1 MFNVLPDH
9 FHKLGDEGEGENFT
23 FKNAYYVEACIP
35 FRKSLKNWPHLKL

>member
-23 FKNAYYVEACIP
+23 YYVEACIP
-35 FRKSLKNWPHLKL
+35 FRKSLKN